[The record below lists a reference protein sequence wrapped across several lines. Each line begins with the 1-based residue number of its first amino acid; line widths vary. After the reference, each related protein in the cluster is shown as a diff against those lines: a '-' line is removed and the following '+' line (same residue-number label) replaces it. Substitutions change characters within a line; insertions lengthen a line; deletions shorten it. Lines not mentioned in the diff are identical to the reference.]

1 MCELECVDLAKLLEV
16 KNLTTAFKTDNGY
29 AKAVNDISFD
39 VEKGS
44 IVGLVGESGS
54 GKSVSSYSIMGLLP
68 KHNSRIESGEILFE
82 GKDLLKCSPK
92 EMAKIRGKDISMIFQ
107 EPMTSLNPVYTVESQ
122 IAEVFYNHTGLRK
135 SEIKAKILELL
146 NRVGMQRAEEVMK
159 VYPHQLS
166 GGMRQRVMIALAIAL
181 KPKILIADEP
191 TTALDVTIQAQI
203 LQLIKKL
210 SIEDQMSV
218 IFISHN
224 LGVIS
229 NICEKV
235 IVMYSSQI
243 VEMTDTRT
251 LYYQPKHPYTKS
263 LISCIPQIG
272 MSGQKLNQIEG
283 TVPHPNDK
291 IEGCRFKARCSYAM
305 DICENEPEMRVSSDN
320 DGHFYRCF
328 REDA

>member
-1 MCELECVDLAKLLEV
+1 MAKLLEI
-16 KNLTTAFKTDNGY
+16 KNLTTSFKTENGY

-54 GKSVSSYSIMGLLP
+54 GKSVSSYSIIGLLP
-68 KHNSRIESGEILFE
+68 KHNSKIESGEILFE

-92 EMAKIRGKDISMIFQ
+92 EMSKIRGKDISMIFQ
-107 EPMTSLNPVYTVESQ
+107 EPMTSLNPVYTVENQ
-122 IAEVFYNHTGLRK
+122 IAEVFHNHTKLGK
-135 SEIKAKILELL
+135 KEIKERTLALL
-146 NRVGMQRAEEVMK
+146 NRVGMQRTEDVMRA
-159 VYPHQLS
+159 YPHQLS

-210 SIEDQMSV
+210 SDEDGMSV

-224 LGVIS
+224 LGVIA

-251 LYYQPKHPYTKS
+251 LYYNPKHPYTKS

-272 MSGQKLNQIEG
+272 MSGQRLNHIEG
-283 TVPHPNDK
+283 AVPHPNDK
-291 IEGCRFKARCSYAM
+291 IEGCRFKARCSDAM
-305 DICENEPEMRVSSDN
+305 DICKNAPEMQASSSS

-328 REDA
+328 KGDE